1 MTTLLKSAL
10 KATAVAGLV
19 LSVAQPALAKPK
31 AEPAAAPV
39 AAPASSGPLVPG
51 LAVANLD
58 AVVAN
63 STASQTAA
71 QQRPVTYKAQ
81 IDQYQAR
88 GTAVQNQLKPMID
101 KFNKDRAAP
110 NANQAA
116 LQQQAASIQQIQQS
130 AEQEM
135 NQIVQP
141 VAYSEA
147 YVTEQ
152 IEGKLDAAVKA
163 AMAKRNI
170 SILLAPQAIVALNN
184 NAYNLNQDILEALNA
199 ALPSAQL
206 VPPAGWE
213 PRQIREARAQQQA
226 QQGGAPAAPA
236 GAPTA
241 PRPAAGPQP
250 EGR

>member
-1 MTTLLKSAL
+1 MKNLLKSAPL
-10 KATAVAGLV
+10 ASLVAAGLM
-19 LSVAQPALAKPK
+19 LGAAHPALAQK
-31 AEPAAAPV
+31 
-39 AAPASSGPLVPG
+39 APASSPGTVIPG

-58 AVVAN
+58 AIVAN
-63 STASQTAA
+63 SNASKTAA
-71 QQRPVTYKAQ
+71 QQRPTTYKAQ
-81 IDQYQAR
+81 IDAYQAK
-88 GTAVQNQLKPMID
+88 GTATQNQLKPLVE

-116 LQQQAASIQQIQQS
+116 LQQQAAQIQQIQQS

-135 NQIVQP
+135 NQIIQP

-152 IEGKLDAAVKA
+152 VEDKLDAAVKA
-163 AMAKRNI
+163 AMAKKNV
-170 SILLAPQAIVALNN
+170 SILLNPQAIVAVNN
-184 NAYNLNQDILEALNA
+184 NAYNLNQDILDALNA

-213 PRQIREARAQQQA
+213 PRQLREQRAAQAQQQGQA
-226 QQGGAPAAPA
+226 APAA
-236 GAPTA
+236 TA
-241 PRPAAGPQP
+241 PKPAAGPQP